1 MVSQATDTI
10 EQNKFPGL
18 PQGARAV
25 QIADGQT
32 STYFLTTFGRAS
44 RETVCSCEVKMDPNL
59 SQALHLLNG
68 DTVHGKIRG
77 GGLIAKLLERKLPPE
92 QIIEELYL
100 RTLGRRPTAD
110 ETKQFVELTA
120 PIADQREAFEDVLWA
135 LVNTKEF
142 LFNH

>member
-1 MVSQATDTI
+1 
-10 EQNKFPGL
+10 
-18 PQGARAV
+18 
-25 QIADGQT
+25 
-32 STYFLTTFGRAS
+32 
-44 RETVCSCEVKMDPNL
+44 
-59 SQALHLLNG
+59 
-68 DTVHGKIRG
+68 
-77 GGLIAKLLERKLPPE
+77 
-92 QIIEELYL
+92 LYL